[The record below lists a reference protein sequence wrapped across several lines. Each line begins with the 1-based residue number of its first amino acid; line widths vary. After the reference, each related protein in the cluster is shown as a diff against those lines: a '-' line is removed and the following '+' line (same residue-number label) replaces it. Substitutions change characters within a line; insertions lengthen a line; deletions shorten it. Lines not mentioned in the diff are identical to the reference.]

1 MGLAGEGRAKIGA
14 IRARRKILRRL
25 CTKIDIVQRKKRYT
39 SSLRGANGYLLQN
52 YTRGLSS
59 FSKDELRLQRDE
71 VPPMISKL
79 DVKLSDREQ
88 VIILATIPL
97 EVEMATDDLD
107 TMSTKELAIELGFP
121 EGSARYQKAKAEL
134 NYRQLKGLEQ
144 QQIAM
149 LVQMRAIEVQ
159 RVAATAEAKA
169 AEAST
174 ISAKAAGE
182 GSTGSGAK
190 L

>member
-1 MGLAGEGRAKIGA
+1 MDTYYKI
-14 IRARRKILRRL
+14 IHVR
-25 CTKIDIVQRKKRYT
+25 
-39 SSLRGANGYLLQN
+39 
-52 YTRGLSS
+52 LSS
-59 FSKDELRLQRDE
+59 FPEDELRLERDE